1 MQNVQSL
8 DRKWKE
14 FLFAFSGFGPNLLM
28 ILFGAYFQ
36 NAVNPIALDANNS
49 IFAIAPSVIFIYPA
63 LFPILFA
70 IGRVFDGIIDI
81 PFAHITDTLSTKW
94 GRRRPTIAV
103 CMIPMILSFLFM
115 WMPICGGNEAG
126 DQIINTVWI
135 FVWSIVFFATYTMCM
150 ISFYG
155 SLSTTCADEP
165 QRLRVSSYKSF
176 FDTITYC
183 LVYALVPVIL
193 QASGLQINQFVFC
206 LIPAMLTIAIPLF
219 MIKEGEKYGYPEKQ
233 GFEEKPVKLKESIA
247 LTFKNKI
254 FMRWQ
259 AVNCCT
265 YFGLQMFLSSMN
277 ALIEGGMG
285 MNGLEMALLNTCA
298 FAPVPVMLFLFNKV
312 KAKKGVRFTYQT
324 CLLAFGIAILS
335 FFFGS
340 LLVTGGNKPLQY
352 IIGSTGGVFG
362 SWGIGAFFM
371 MPYLATAQISNVEET
386 LTKKNHSAMY
396 FAGNAVATSIIGAIS
411 GSLVY
416 EYIKMYF
423 FAPGGGVVWAESLDA
438 AKLLLASDRVYNLG
452 TTLVPFIVAA
462 TCILGFFLAFRMPKD
477 FAPRVL
483 AREMKKNDPL
493 LDITEIETNPKYD
506 TVQEKGEITFINI
519 GLTILS
525 GFIFGFIWVGYLL
538 KSIKEISGK
547 KTHSLLM
554 WLLSCLIPWM
564 SVLTVLKMN
573 AWISSG
579 ASMRGVDV
587 LRQPWRSISK
597 AVCVALAV
605 IFPILPLNV
614 IALALLQRH
623 VNEVYALDEAKAE
636 NALAAVSE
644 S

>member
-1 MQNVQSL
+1 MTLKSTQSL
-8 DRKWKE
+8 DKKWKE

-49 IFAIAPSVIFIYPA
+49 IFAIAPSVIFIFPA

-70 IGRVFDGIIDI
+70 IGRIFDGIIDI

-94 GRRRPTIAV
+94 GRRRPTIAI
-103 CMIPMILSFLFM
+103 CMLPMIVAFALM
-115 WMPICGGNEAG
+115 WMPICAGNDRTG
-126 DQIINTVWI
+126 QIVNTVWI
-135 FVWSIVFFATYTMCM
+135 FVWSIVFFASYTMCM

-155 SLSTTCADEP
+155 SLSTTCIDEP

-193 QASGLQINQFVFC
+193 QATGLQINEFVFC
-206 LIPAMLTIAIPLF
+206 LLPCMATIAIPLF
-219 MIKEGEKYGYPEKQ
+219 MIKEGEKYGYPERQ
-233 GFEEKPVKLKESIA
+233 GMDEKPVKLKESIV
-247 LTFKNKI
+247 LTVKNRV
-254 FMRWQ
+254 FMRWL

-312 KAKKGVRFTYQT
+312 KARKGVRFTYQT
-324 CLLAFGIAILS
+324 CLLAFAVAIFS
-335 FFFGS
+335 FFLGS
-340 LLVTGGNKPLQY
+340 LLVTGGNKPVQY
-352 IIGSTGGVFG
+352 LIGGIGGVIG

-371 MPYLATAQISNVEET
+371 MPYLATAQISSVEET

-396 FAGNAVATSIIGAIS
+396 FAGNAVATSVIGAIS
-411 GSLVY
+411 GSLIY

-423 FAPGGGVVWAESLDA
+423 FAPGYGVVWAETSADA
-438 AKLLLASDRVYNLG
+438 QALLGTATVYNLG
-452 TTLVPFIVAA
+452 NTLVPFIVTI
-462 TCILGFFLAFRMPKD
+462 TCLIGFFLAFRMPKD
-477 FAPRVL
+477 FSPRLL
-483 AREMKKNDPL
+483 AREMKKDNPE
-493 LDITEIETNPKYD
+493 LDITEIENNPKYE
-506 TVQEKGEITFINI
+506 VKEEKGEITFINI

-525 GFIFGFIWVGYLL
+525 GFIFGFIWIGYLL

-547 KTHSLLM
+547 KFSSLAL
-554 WLLSCLIPWM
+554 WALSCLIPFA
-564 SVLTVLKMN
+564 SIYTILKTT
-573 AWISSG
+573 ALLRDS
-579 ASMRGVDV
+579 AKERGIDM
-587 LRQPWRSISK
+587 LKQPWFSIVR
-597 AVCVALAV
+597 AVLIGLTV

-614 IALALLQRH
+614 IGLALLQRH
-623 VNEVYALDEAKAE
+623 VNAIYEEERKQALQLEVA
-636 NALAAVSE
+636 
-644 S
+644 